1 MANLKP
7 FQVIVTF
14 RDGSKKEYGFN
25 TAMERKIYLWG
36 VMDASGKVLEDIDQ
50 HNYKS
55 PCMACNDR
63 PVEKRYVRAK
73 GPFQKTT
80 RTIVELCEEC
90 STNFIAL
97 ARSDIYLRKGGRIV
111 SDKEAFGLPS
121 FEEMFAKLKKKGLIG
136 GD

>member
-7 FQVIVTF
+7 FQVIVKF
-14 RDGSKKEYGFN
+14 RDGTRKEYGFN

-36 VMDASGKVLEDIDQ
+36 VRDTSGKTVEDVDQ

-55 PCMACNDR
+55 PCSACNDR

-73 GPFQKTT
+73 ASDQTTT

-90 STNFIAL
+90 STNFVAL
-97 ARSDIYLRKGGRIV
+97 AVSDIYLQEGGRIV

-121 FEEMFAKLKKKGLIG
+121 FEEMFEKLKRKGLIG